1 MKNILVL
8 LCVVL
13 TSCGVVRSNITAER
27 VEILKPE
34 LNRDTFAEIGET
46 LIEKEVGY
54 KYDAIKLLTL
64 ARAKNY
70 YVKTE
75 IKNGE
80 LLINDSETQGH
91 LLFSSEDKNYGIAIP
106 KQGGNTEM
114 FVSTDGFHIRI
125 IPLEGPVEFEKMK
138 VPIVGKEYFKQEFIY
153 NGKVGN
159 GLKFIY
165 REFIDNTARPAFT
178 QDLQYDLAEGN
189 IIGFKGLRIRVINA
203 SNTKIEYEVQSNF
216 IR

>member
-1 MKNILVL
+1 VK
-8 LCVVL
+8 
-13 TSCGVVRSNITAER
+13 SNIIAER
-27 VEILKPE
+27 VEILQPE

-64 ARAKNY
+64 ARARNY

-91 LLFSSEDKNYGIAIP
+91 LLFSSEDKSYGIAIP

-216 IR
+216 TR